1 MPIVSIRNTFGHS
14 LYCSPK
20 CVLTT
25 PLKSFNLAI
34 PYYEL
39 IFKHHQG
46 LSSPSITWIYLGYS
60 DTIQAGPTVASSFT
74 IPIPIKY
81 RDDLP

>member
-1 MPIVSIRNTFGHS
+1 MPIVSIRNAFGHS

-25 PLKSFNLAI
+25 PLKSFIFAV
-34 PYYEL
+34 PDYEL
-39 IFKHHQG
+39 IFKHNP
-46 LSSPSITWIYLGYS
+46 LSSPSIMWIYLGYS

-74 IPIPIKY
+74 IPIKY